1 MGKNP
6 NQAMFFPF
14 IPIISGQV
22 EAVHEWHHYWLKALL
37 GLWFMHW
44 NSCVHSIK
52 ATRNTASTADNLSR
66 KAGQFMKEKHSHPCK
81 GGQDLGEGASTRQVC
96 E

>member
-1 MGKNP
+1 M
-6 NQAMFFPF
+6 
-14 IPIISGQV
+14 SGTITG
-22 EAVHEWHHYWLKALL
+22 LKHSLVY
-37 GLWFMHW
+37 GLC
-44 NSCVHSIK
+44 SGIVASTAIK

-81 GGQDLGEGASTRQVC
+81 GGQDLGEGASTHQVC